1 MKAKYIIIN
10 GTKKEARAKFKNGE
24 FFTWTDENLKNAFS
38 FGNGT
43 LKDFSRFARDNAG
56 NTTAVNIESLKYID
70 TGKPCDITRAEIDA
84 FFHKYG
90 II

>member
-1 MKAKYIIIN
+1 MKAKYILIQGNKKNARNSFLN
-10 GTKKEARAKFKNGE
+10 GD
-24 FFTWTDENLKNAFS
+24 FFTWTAENLKSAFA

-43 LKDFSRFARDNAG
+43 MKDFSRYSRDNAG
-56 NTTAVNIESLKYID
+56 NSTHIDIKTMKYID

-84 FFHKYG
+84 VFHKYG